1 VGSLGGAKPAGDG
14 FRLSIVVPDISLL
27 ACANDRKHEVWTVA
41 AGKPDQDSSAPPY
54 TGLGH
59 LVTKLGKSLIPEI
72 LMSLLDRGQA
82 LIDLCY
88 FGFALFNR

>member
-1 VGSLGGAKPAGDG
+1 M
-14 FRLSIVVPDISLL
+14 PDISLL

-54 TGLGH
+54 TGLGR